1 MAGHGSKIGR
11 KQEAAIN
18 ALLTQR
24 NTEEAA
30 RVAGISKRTLI
41 RWQKNPEFQAAHR
54 EARRAAISQ
63 GDARLQH
70 GYGAAV
76 STMLKIMVDPN
87 SSALIRLR
95 AADCVM
101 DRGRRLIETED
112 LVDRVTAL
120 ERNAEQLQ

>member
-11 KQEAAIN
+11 KQEAAIH

-41 RWQKNPEFQAAHR
+41 PWQKIPDFQAAHM
-54 EARRAAISQ
+54 EARRASISQ

-87 SSALIRLR
+87 SSASVRLR
-95 AADCVM
+95 AADRVM
-101 DRGRRLIETED
+101 DRGKQSIETED
-112 LVDRVTAL
+112 LGDRVTAL
-120 ERNAEQLQ
+120 EQHAERLQ